1 MSCEKLRLQV
11 RNEAER
17 RGFVQKGVTPFL
29 LLALLPCRQ
38 DRAAAVVGEQHR
50 AAIAGLEIAR
60 PQLVAVEQRKRKPVR
75 KDGTQFLHQ
84 IEREAWPSRPVP
96 MQEADSGI
104 EAHALSG
111 AAAIMSQQ
119 RIEK

>member
-1 MSCEKLRLQV
+1 MAIPPSMAQRGSLPYPGRISVQVTTQMSCEKLRLQV

-17 RGFVQKGVTPFL
+17 RGFFQKGVTPFL

-60 PQLVAVEQRKRKPVR
+60 PQLVAVEQRKRKPV
-75 KDGTQFLHQ
+75 
-84 IEREAWPSRPVP
+84 
-96 MQEADSGI
+96 
-104 EAHALSG
+104 
-111 AAAIMSQQ
+111 
-119 RIEK
+119 